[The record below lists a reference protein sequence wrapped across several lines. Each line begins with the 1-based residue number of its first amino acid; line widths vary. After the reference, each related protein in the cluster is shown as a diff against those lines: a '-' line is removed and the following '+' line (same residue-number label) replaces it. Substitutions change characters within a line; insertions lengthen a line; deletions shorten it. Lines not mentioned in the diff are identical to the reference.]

1 MLHAYENSD
10 KLDTPVQTLENLT
23 CLHYSLNFIQHT
35 CSHFPYE
42 SSVSVRIS
50 MSSTMEQ
57 STSEVS
63 RTKIFK
69 KFWKMCIGQ
78 VSDLSDPMLLV
89 LDLFLWGNALKLVC
103 CPPLCSVGSWLHP
116 IHLEILLNVKHITRQ
131 FNPSKELF
139 MFDLGSFG

>member
-1 MLHAYENSD
+1 MEITSSD
-10 KLDTPVQTLENLT
+10 HSNIFYGSSEANTFTSAPAPFKLPPPIPPPESTN
-23 CLHYSLNFIQHT
+23 
-35 CSHFPYE
+35 HFPYQ

-78 VSDLSDPMLLV
+78 V
-89 LDLFLWGNALKLVC
+89 C
-103 CPPLCSVGSWLHP
+103 CPSLCSVGSWLHP